1 MTGEKCVYKTIDEYI
16 AACSADIQ
24 PILQQIRAVVRQAA
38 PDAVERISYQMPT
51 FWQQGNLVHFA
62 LHSHHIGFYPTPEGL
77 EEFKGE
83 LAGYKGS
90 KGAVQFPLDRP
101 IPYDLIHRFVQV
113 RVRQNLEK
121 AAAKS
126 KKSTHPK
133 EQS

>member
-1 MTGEKCVYKTIDEYI
+1 MPDGKATFTSIDEYI
-16 AACSADIQ
+16 AACPAGVQDT
-24 PILQQIRAVVRQAA
+24 LRQIRAVIREAA

-90 KGAVQFPLDRP
+90 KGAVQFPLDQP

-121 AAAKS
+121 AAAK
-126 KKSTHPK
+126 KK
-133 EQS
+133 

>member
-1 MTGEKCVYKTIDEYI
+1 MAGEKREYKTIDEYI
-16 AACSADIQ
+16 AACPAEIQ
-24 PILQQIRAVVRQAA
+24 PTLRQIRAVIREAA
-38 PDAVERISYQMPT
+38 PDAEERISYQMPT

-90 KGAVQFPLDRP
+90 KGAVQFPLDQP
-101 IPYDLIHRFVQV
+101 IPYDLILRFVQV

-121 AAAKS
+121 AAAKN
-126 KKSTHPK
+126 KKSTHSK
-133 EQS
+133 EHS